1 MSRLKT
7 THTLYV
13 LAGLIMAGLT
23 ARQLVMDDALLTTTL
38 ICSLCVGVAA
48 YALIRWA
55 DTDRR

>member
-1 MSRLKT
+1 MNRLKT
-7 THTLYV
+7 VHTLYV
-13 LAGLIMAGLT
+13 LAGVIMTGLT

-55 DTDRR
+55 DAGRR